1 MRIQPKKIMCA
12 IDFSDFS
19 HLILSYGR
27 ALATEFHAKLFVCHV
42 LPDMVMLA
50 SHGQAYIPSQKV
62 TEERKQATQSALEDL
77 VKKQKIDAKIIVSQG
92 HPADEIT
99 RLVQENSMDLV
110 IAATHGGSGIK
121 RFLIGSVTD
130 RLVKTLTCPLLVLHA
145 HKSHPAF
152 PGVFRV
158 PIDRILVGCDFSK
171 ESDLAVKYGLS
182 LAQEFQAELHLVH
195 VIKPKRNIEMT
206 TSDYLKIQEGDYLGW
221 NRSDFLELQQKTKE
235 EEWERKSRLFSHI
248 EHQLINMVPEE
259 SQNWCTPVITLL
271 EGQPYTELN
280 HYATRKKIDMMVLG
294 VHGHSLLEQ
303 FLVGSTTDRV
313 IGRATCSVLAVRE
326 PPVATK

>member
-1 MRIQPKKIMCA
+1 MRIQPKKILCA

-27 ALATEFHAKLFVCHV
+27 ALASEFHAKLFVCHI

-50 SHGQAYIPSQKV
+50 SHGQVYIPSQKV
-62 TEERKQATQSALEDL
+62 TQERIETTKNLLTNL
-77 VKKQKIDAKIIVSQG
+77 VKEQKIDAQIILAQG

-99 RLVQENSMDLV
+99 RIVQEESMDIV

-145 HKSHPAF
+145 QKGHPSF
-152 PGVFRV
+152 PDVFRV
-158 PIDRILVGCDFSK
+158 PLNRILVGCDFSP
-171 ESDLAVKYGLS
+171 ESDLAVEYGLS

-195 VIKPKRNIEMT
+195 VIKPHKHIELT
-206 TSDYLKIQEGDYLGW
+206 TSDYLKLQEGDCLGW
-221 NRSDFLELQQKTKE
+221 NRSDFLALQQKATDGE
-235 EEWERKSRLFSHI
+235 QERRSRLLNRI
-248 EHQLINMVPEE
+248 ERQLINMVPEE
-259 SQNWCTPVITLL
+259 SRNWCTPVITLL
-271 EGQPYTELN
+271 EGQPYTELIQ
-280 HYATRKKIDMMVLG
+280 YADGKKVDMMVLG

-313 IGRATCSVLAVRE
+313 IGRATCPVLAVRE
-326 PPVATK
+326 PPAAK

>member
-1 MRIQPKKIMCA
+1 MRIQPKKILCA

-27 ALATEFHAKLFVCHV
+27 ALATEFHAQLFVCHV

-62 TEERKQATQSALEDL
+62 TQERLDATKTLLTNL
-77 VKKQKIDAKIIVSQG
+77 VKEQKIDAQILIAQG

-99 RLVQENSMDLV
+99 RIVQEDNMDLV

-145 HKSHPAF
+145 QKNHPSF
-152 PGVFRV
+152 PDVFRV
-158 PIDRILVGCDFSK
+158 PLDRILVGCDFSC
-171 ESDLAVKYGLS
+171 ESELAVKYGLS

-195 VIKPKRNIEMT
+195 VIKPQKHIELT

-221 NRSDFLELQQKTKE
+221 NRSDFLALQQKATDDE
-235 EEWERKSRLFSHI
+235 LERRSRMLSRI
-248 EHQLINMVPEE
+248 QRQLTNMVPEE
-259 SQNWCTPVITLL
+259 SRNWCTPVITLL
-271 EGQPYTELN
+271 EGQPYKELI
-280 HYATRKKIDMMVLG
+280 HYAESKKIDMMVLG

-313 IGRATCSVLAVRE
+313 IGRAACPVFAVRE
-326 PPVATK
+326 PPVTK

>member
-1 MRIQPKKIMCA
+1 MRIQPKTILCA

-27 ALATEFHAKLFVCHV
+27 ALAAEFHARLVVCHI
-42 LPDMVMLA
+42 LPDMIMLA

-62 TEERKQATQSALEDL
+62 TEERLESTKTLLTNL
-77 VKKQKIDAKIIVSQG
+77 VKEQRIDAEILIAQG

-99 RLVQENSMDLV
+99 RIVQEKSMDLV

-145 HKSHPAF
+145 QEDHPSF
-152 PGVFRV
+152 PDVFRI
-158 PIDRILVGCDFSK
+158 PLDRILVGCDFSP
-171 ESDLAVKYGLS
+171 ESDLAVEHGLS

-195 VIKPKRNIEMT
+195 VIKPHKHIEMT
-206 TSDYLKIQEGDYLGW
+206 SSDYLKLQEGDYLGW
-221 NRSDFLELQQKTKE
+221 NQSDFLALQQKATDD
-235 EEWERKSRLFSHI
+235 EWERRSRLLNHI
-248 EHQLINMVPEE
+248 ERQLINMVPEE
-259 SQNWCTPVITLL
+259 SKNWCTPVITLL
-271 EGQPYTELN
+271 EGQPYTELIR
-280 HYATRKKIDMMVLG
+280 YADKKKVDMMVLG

-303 FLVGSTTDRV
+303 FLVGSTTDRI
-313 IGRATCSVLAVRE
+313 IGRATCPVLAVRE
-326 PPVATK
+326 PLETK